1 MAVPVAITNDT
12 SFSPVRLNMSA
23 FVLVLIKMLINC
35 DKMKNTVILG
45 VTFSRF
51 EKVKDFWMKNE
62 KMQAQLIE
70 RNFETDRSIKFE
82 ISM

>member
-1 MAVPVAITNDT
+1 MPVAITNDT
-12 SFSPVRLNMSA
+12 SFSPVRLNMSV
-23 FVLVLIKMLINC
+23 FVLVLIKMLISC
-35 DKMKNTVILG
+35 DKTKSIVILG
-45 VTFSRF
+45 VIFSLF

-70 RNFETDRSIKFE
+70 RNFETVRSIKFE

>member
-12 SFSPVRLNMSA
+12 SFSPVRLNMSV

-35 DKMKNTVILG
+35 DKTKSIVIFG

-51 EKVKDFWMKNE
+51 ENVKDFWMKNE

-70 RNFETDRSIKFE
+70 RNFETVRSIKFE

>member
-12 SFSPVRLNMSA
+12 SFSPVRLNMSV

-35 DKMKNTVILG
+35 DKTKSMAILG
-45 VTFSRF
+45 VTFSLF

-62 KMQAQLIE
+62 KIQAQLIE
-70 RNFETDRSIKFE
+70 RNFETVRSIKFE